1 MAHLA
6 TMDSAWEERLL
17 AVETAVES
25 LKSQGLVHGVT
36 EDAELDGRL
45 VTLHGRRLVNFGSC
59 SYLGLET
66 DPRIKRA
73 ACEAMSRYGVVFSSS
88 RAYLSVPLYAHFE
101 SLLVQMLGGYVLAA
115 PTTSLAHLGALPVLV
130 EDRDAV
136 LIDAM
141 AHNSMQAVLPT
152 LRQRGVT
159 CESLPH
165 NRLERLERR
174 ARTLAE
180 THRRVFYLCDGVY
193 SMHGDLAPLGELV
206 ELLDRV
212 PSLVAY
218 VDDAHGIGWAGRNG
232 AGVALGQG
240 PLHERM
246 VVALGFSKSF
256 AAGGAALVLPRAEL
270 ARRILTCGSTFIF
283 SGPMQPAQLGAG
295 IASAQIHLSPE
306 IEVLQRR
313 LRERIET
320 FDRLAHELGVPLRVR
335 SPSPI
340 RFVEIG
346 NDEQSAAVARAL
358 IGSGFFVNVAVF
370 PAVARG
376 RAGVRL
382 MLTCRQTLAD
392 VTGLVTALAIALR
405 EHASSSPRD
414 RAAES

>member
-1 MAHLA
+1 MAHM
-6 TMDSAWEERLL
+6 TRMKSAWEERLL
-17 AVETAVES
+17 TIETAVES
-25 LKSQGLVHGVT
+25 LKAQGLVHGVI

-45 VTLHGRRLVNFGSC
+45 VAVQGRRLVNFGSC

-66 DPRIKRA
+66 DRRIKRA

-101 SLLVQMLGGYVLAA
+101 ALLVQMLGGYVLAA

-141 AHNSMQAVLPT
+141 AHNSMQVVLPA

-174 ARTLAE
+174 ARMLGQ

-193 SMHGDLAPLGELV
+193 SMHGDLAPLAELV

-218 VDDAHGIGWAGRNG
+218 VDDAHGVGWAGRNG

-240 PLHERM
+240 GPLHERM
-246 VVALGFSKSF
+246 VVALGLSKSF
-256 AAGGAALVLPRAEL
+256 ATGGAALVLPRAEL
-270 ARRILTCGSTFIF
+270 ARRILACGSTFIF
-283 SGPMQPAQLGAG
+283 SGPLQPAQLGAG

-306 IEVLQRR
+306 IEVFQRR
-313 LRERIET
+313 LRERIDA
-320 FDRLAHELGVPLRVR
+320 FDRVAHELGVPLRVR

-346 NDEQSAAVARAL
+346 NDEQ
-358 IGSGFFVNVAVF
+358 
-370 PAVARG
+370 
-376 RAGVRL
+376 
-382 MLTCRQTLAD
+382 
-392 VTGLVTALAIALR
+392 TG
-405 EHASSSPRD
+405 
-414 RAAES
+414 